1 MSSPSAPDP
10 SRQLFMLKLTVAM
23 LLAVA
28 FLILVLPGAIPKP
41 VRIVVA
47 MMDLVAAGAIWVL
60 GKQRLGR

>member
-1 MSSPSAPDP
+1 
-10 SRQLFMLKLTVAM
+10 MLKLTVAM